1 MAIIKNKNK
10 LRNWLEAEDKKI
22 KNINGRLI
30 PKNKLRSVLNKIS
43 AHKFLIRESKTR
55 FRDSAYNAKLGQNWV
70 NNKTSN
76 WDPGNFNGLANSVPL
91 VLVTNNGRY
100 LGHVWVNGVK
110 VPKRPTGHF
119 QGIQKTV
126 NLNKNLINAR
136 KNNNKPNPPLQRTTV
151 TTNLMK
157 AVENHLRNLGYNAM
171 STYWPMGKMF
181 NMLRQSPNWK
191 ETAPMVYKKNIAQPP
206 RSRSSRPTRKSKSRR
221 VGPNP

>member
-1 MAIIKNKNK
+1 MRIEKNKEK
-10 LRNWLEAEDKKI
+10 LERWLKAEDRKI
-22 KNINGRLI
+22 KNINSRLI

-43 AHKFLIRESKTR
+43 AHKFLITESKKR
-55 FRDSAYNAKLGQNWV
+55 FYDSAYKARFGQNWK
-70 NNKTSN
+70 NNNSSN
-76 WDPGNFNGLANSVPL
+76 WNENFNGLANSVPL

-100 LGHVWVNGVK
+100 LGHVWVNGIK

-136 KNNNKPNPPLQRTTV
+136 KPNNRPNPPLNRTKV

-157 AVENHLRNLGYNAM
+157 AVENHLRNLGYSAM

-191 ETAPMVYKKNIAQPP
+191 KTGPMVYKKNI
-206 RSRSSRPTRKSKSRR
+206 R
-221 VGPNP
+221 

>member
-1 MAIIKNKNK
+1 MRIEKNKEK
-10 LRNWLEAEDKKI
+10 LRGWLSAEDKKI
-22 KNINGRLI
+22 SKINARLI
-30 PKNKLRSVLNKIS
+30 PNNKLRATLNKIS

-55 FRDSAYNAKLGQNWV
+55 FNSSPYKAKLDQNWE

-76 WDPGNFNGLANSVPL
+76 WAGGNFNGLANAVPL
-91 VLVTNNGRY
+91 ILVTNDGRY
-100 LGHVWVNGVK
+100 LGHVWVNGIK

-136 KNNNKPNPPLQRTTV
+136 KPNNRPNPPLERTKV

-157 AVENHLRNLGYNAM
+157 AVENHLRNLGYSAM

-181 NMLRQSPNWK
+181 NMLRKSPNWK
-191 ETAPMVYKKNIAQPP
+191 KTAPMVYKKNI
-206 RSRSSRPTRKSKSRR
+206 R
-221 VGPNP
+221 